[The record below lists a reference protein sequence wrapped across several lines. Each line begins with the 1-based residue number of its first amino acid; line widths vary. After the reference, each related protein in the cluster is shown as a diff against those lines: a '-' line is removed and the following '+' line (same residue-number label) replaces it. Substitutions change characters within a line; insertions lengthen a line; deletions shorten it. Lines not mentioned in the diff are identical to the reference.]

1 MEWFE
6 YLKDK
11 WNLDVIIIILVFLSG
26 FFQEKY
32 LCEFKWA
39 KDTRIDASLKTLI
52 VSLIV
57 SSIYIFLMHK
67 ELKRVAEDGKAFIP
81 WAKYFISY
89 FAATSLYDL
98 GIRPIRKWITKKLGE
113 SDTPNDNNLKP

>member
-1 MEWFE
+1 MEWYE

-11 WNLDVIIIILVFLSG
+11 WNLDIIIIVIVFLSG

-32 LCEFKWA
+32 LCKFSWV
-39 KDTRIDASLKTLI
+39 KDGRFDASLKTLI
-52 VSLIV
+52 VSLIA
-57 SSIYIFLMHK
+57 SSIYIILIYK
-67 ELKRVAEDGKAFIP
+67 EAKRTSEDGTALIP

-113 SDTPNDNNLKP
+113 PETNNTN

>member
-1 MEWFE
+1 MEWFD

-11 WNLDVIIIILVFLSG
+11 WNLDVIVIILVFLSG

-39 KDTRIDASLKTLI
+39 KDSRIDASIKTLA
-52 VSLIV
+52 VSFIV
-57 SSIYIFLMHK
+57 SSVYIFLMFK
-67 ELKRVAEDGKAFIP
+67 ELKRVAEDGKVLVP

-98 GIRPIRKWITKKLGE
+98 GIRPLRKWIKKKIGDTE
-113 SDTPNDNNLKP
+113 SDSVTNKT

>member
-1 MEWFE
+1 MEWFD

-11 WNLDVIIIILVFLSG
+11 WNLDVIVIVLVFLSG

-32 LCEFKWA
+32 LCEFKWV
-39 KDTRIDASLKTLI
+39 KDARIDASLKTLI
-52 VSLIV
+52 VSFVV
-57 SSIYIFLMHK
+57 SSIYIFLMYK
-67 ELKRVAEDGKAFIP
+67 EAKRIAEDGKALVP

-98 GIRPIRKWITKKLGE
+98 GIKPLRRWIKTKTGNTEPDNTDIKL
-113 SDTPNDNNLKP
+113 

>member
-1 MEWFE
+1 MEWFD

-11 WNLDVIIIILVFLSG
+11 WNLDVIVIILVFLSG

-39 KDTRIDASLKTLI
+39 KDARIDASLKTLV
-52 VSLIV
+52 VSFIV
-57 SSIYIFLMHK
+57 SSIYIFLMYK
-67 ELKRVAEDGKAFIP
+67 ELKRVSEDGKALLP

-89 FAATSLYDL
+89 FAATSMYDL
-98 GIRPIRKWITKKLGE
+98 GIRPLRKWIKKKTG
-113 SDTPNDNNLKP
+113 DTEPDIVNNQKP